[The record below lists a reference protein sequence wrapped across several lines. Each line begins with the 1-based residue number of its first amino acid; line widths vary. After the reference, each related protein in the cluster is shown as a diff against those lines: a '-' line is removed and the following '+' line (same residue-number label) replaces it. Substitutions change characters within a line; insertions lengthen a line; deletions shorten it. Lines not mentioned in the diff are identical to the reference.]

1 MHLDICLRCWQVQ
14 LGKAYGLDRSSLK
27 VRQAV
32 YPQLF
37 GPKLSTRLEDAHV
50 CEPLGLTAAFHQA
63 FRMEL
68 PYGPSNKE

>member
-50 CEPLGLTAAFHQA
+50 CEPLGLTAAFHQGIQDGA
-63 FRMEL
+63 PIWPF
-68 PYGPSNKE
+68 K